1 MTRCDISSSESEISF
16 DYCEDINMELL
27 FIWPKISIPNGFI
40 ICSRI
45 LVDISVTSP
54 RQMGLTV
61 GRSWSD
67 LDLYWRTPETTHLA
81 WTAEVPTKTTFT

>member
-16 DYCEDINMELL
+16 DYCEDIYLELL
-27 FIWPKISIPNGFI
+27 FIWPKISISNGFL

-45 LVDISVTSP
+45 HVDISVTSP

-81 WTAEVPTKTTFT
+81 